1 MGTRLDSL
9 AIDLDD
15 FLDAND
21 PRGRLLAAEAERR
34 LAWFCY
40 VLALYEVPY
49 RTTAIR
55 TAANNLGA
63 HPSDGELDALAPGP
77 ALDDLC
83 ALIGAFG
90 DRYGDTLKPATVVA
104 DPPFALSW
112 RLGGA
117 DADLIL
123 DGCLLDIKVT
133 NATAMRR
140 EVAYQLIGHVLADTT
155 DSHGIDRAGFYL
167 ARVPALLVW
176 PVDELLFEAAGRE
189 VDVAE
194 LREEFA
200 AVLSASR

>member
-1 MGTRLDSL
+1 MLEPAD
-9 AIDLDD
+9 
-15 FLDAND
+15 
-21 PRGRLLAAEAERR
+21 ERR

-55 TAANNLGA
+55 TAVSNLDA
-63 HPSDGELDALAPGP
+63 HPSDGELDGLAPGP

-90 DRYGDTLKPATVVA
+90 DRYGDTLRPTRVVA

-133 NATAMRR
+133 KAPAMRR

-155 DSHGIDRAGFYL
+155 DSHSIDQAGFYL

-176 PVDELLFEAAGRE
+176 PVDELLVEAAGRK

-200 AVLSASR
+200 VIVSASR